1 MRIDNYTH
9 AVFRFRWLAV
19 SLCLLATFALAA
31 GLGRITVE
39 NNYRILF
46 NEDDPR
52 LIALDTLE
60 ATFSK
65 SNAVLIA
72 VTPDGGTV
80 FTRDGLDA
88 VHALTEAAWTVPH
101 ASRVD
106 SLTNY
111 DHSEADGDDLTVGP
125 LVEDPGALGDADIAR
140 IENIALNA
148 VELAGNLI
156 SRDGGTAGIVVNF
169 VTPDES
175 EQTIAEITAYLE
187 SLLDMARADHPGTAY
202 RMTGY
207 VVVNQAMGEAT
218 QRDSETLVPIAFLLI
233 LALTAIFLRSAFATV
248 AVISVVVVTVA
259 SAMGF
264 VGWTGMVMSPA
275 NPGIP
280 IIIMVIAI
288 ADSIHIA
295 SNTLLA
301 MRGGMDKKE
310 AIVQSMRINAWPVF
324 LTSLTTAIGFLSL
337 NSSDAPPF
345 QVMGNSVAFGILCA
359 FTFSLVL
366 LPALLFV
373 LPVRAGP
380 AGQSRRCGLFGR
392 FADFFLAPVR
402 GFFDRLADFVLA
414 RRRAVFASFLVV
426 TVVLVA
432 GIPRIELGDSLT
444 RFFDESYQVRLDSD
458 FIGENLTG
466 IDKLEYA
473 LDSGVEN
480 GITDPEYLRK
490 VDAFAE
496 WLRQQPNV
504 SHVQAFSDIMKRL
517 NRNMHEDD
525 PEYHR
530 LPDSP
535 ELAAQYLLL
544 YELSLPFGRD
554 INDRMNVTKSATRL
568 SVNIENATSKDLRN
582 FDDRAQAWLRD
593 NAPEFTQEAT
603 GLSAMVAYM
612 TEQNIDSMLGG
623 TIIAMTLVSLILI
636 WALKNIRIGILSL
649 VPNFIP
655 ILLTFGLWGHFVG
668 QIGLVSAVVLSIV
681 FGIVV
686 DDTIHFLSKYL
697 RGRDN
702 GLAPP
707 EAVRYAFHTVG
718 HALFTTTTVLGVGFM
733 ALFFSGF
740 ELTWVLGVLV
750 TITLFCALATDFLLL
765 PVLLLAIDR
774 KDRRATA

>member
-1 MRIDNYTH
+1 MRLDNYTH
-9 AVFRFRWLAV
+9 FLFRFRWLAV
-19 SLCLLATFALAA
+19 ALSLLVTLGLGA
-31 GLGRITVE
+31 GLERITVE

-60 ATFSK
+60 ESFSK

-72 VTPDGGTV
+72 VTPVDGTV
-80 FTRDGLDA
+80 FTRDGLAA
-88 VHALTEAAWTVPH
+88 VHALTEAAWTTPY

-111 DHSEADGDDLTVGP
+111 DHSEADGDDLIVGP
-125 LVEDPGALGDADIAR
+125 LVEDPATLSDADLARIEDIAR
-140 IENIALNA
+140 NTVDL
-148 VELAGNLI
+148 VGNLV
-156 SRDGGTAGIVVNF
+156 SRDGSTAGIVVNF

-175 EQTIAEITAYLE
+175 EQTLAEITAYLN
-187 SLLDMARADHPGTAY
+187 SLLDEGRASYPGTAY

-218 QRDSETLVPIAFLLI
+218 QRDSETLVPLVFVGI
-233 LALTAIFLRSAFATV
+233 LVLTAVFLRSAFATI
-248 AVISVVVVTVA
+248 AVISVVIVTVA

-295 SNTLLA
+295 SNALLA
-301 MRGGMDKKE
+301 MRDGMARKE

-337 NSSDAPPF
+337 NASDAPPF
-345 QVMGNSVAFGILCA
+345 QVMGNAVAFGILCA

-366 LPALLFV
+366 LPALLFI
-373 LPVRAGP
+373 LPVRA
-380 AGQSRRCGLFGR
+380 AQSRKRGFFGKLVDSI
-392 FADFFLAPVR
+392 FARLGMES

-414 RRRAVFASFLVV
+414 RRRAMLVSFVAL
-426 TVVLVA
+426 TVVVAA
-432 GIPRIELGDSLT
+432 GIPRIELGDNLT
-444 RFFDESYQVRLDSD
+444 RFFDESFQIRLDSD

-466 IDKLEYA
+466 IDKLEYS
-473 LDSGVEN
+473 LDSGSED
-480 GITDPEYLRK
+480 GITDPGYLRK

-504 SHVQAFSDIMKRL
+504 SYVQALSDVMKRL

-525 PEYHR
+525 PDYYR
-530 LPDSP
+530 LPDNP

-554 INDRMNVTKSATRL
+554 LNDRLDVSKSATRL
-568 SVNIENATSKDLRN
+568 SVNIENATSRDLRN
-582 FDDRAQAWLRD
+582 FDSRTQAWLSE
-593 NAPEFTQEAT
+593 NAPEFTQQAT
-603 GLSAMVAYM
+603 GLSAIVAYM
-612 TEQNIDSMLGG
+612 TEQNIDSMLVG
-623 TIIAMTLVSLILI
+623 TLIAMVLVSLILV

-649 VPNFIP
+649 LPNIVP

-668 QIGLVSAVVLSIV
+668 QIGLVSTVVLSIV

-697 RGRDN
+697 RGRGN

-707 EAVRYAFHTVG
+707 EAVRYAFRTVG

-774 KDRRATA
+774 KG